1 MCCVCIVVIEYS
13 FVFFFS
19 LDVFAANS
27 VVVVVIVGC
36 TPPHLYVSMKINCH
50 YEFESGVDGA
60 ATAAMVGDDPK

>member
-19 LDVFAANS
+19 LDVFATNF
-27 VVVVVIVGC
+27 VVVVIVGC

-50 YEFESGVDGA
+50 YEFESGVDG
-60 ATAAMVGDDPK
+60 GDGDGDGG